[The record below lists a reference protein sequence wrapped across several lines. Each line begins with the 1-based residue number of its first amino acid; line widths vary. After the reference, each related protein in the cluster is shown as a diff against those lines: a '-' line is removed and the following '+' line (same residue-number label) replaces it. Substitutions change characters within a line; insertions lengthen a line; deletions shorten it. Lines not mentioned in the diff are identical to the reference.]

1 MAYNVL
7 LTGASGGIGFEVFQ
21 QLLNTEKCNLTIFI
35 RNSRKNKKRFKAYV
49 EQVKIIYGDLSNE
62 ESLKQICEPYDTVI
76 HLAAIIPPIAYKSEL
91 KTNEVNFL
99 GTQLLIRHLE
109 NYCPKAF
116 FMFSSSVAIY
126 GDRLKNPE
134 IRVSD
139 PLHNDDEDFYVQS
152 KIKAEKAIR
161 NSRLDWTI
169 FRLTAIL
176 GVNNHKITGLMFHMP
191 LDTPMEITTPT
202 DAARAFVNGLERKK
216 MLSKKIFNL
225 GGGKSFRTTYREL
238 LAENFKIN
246 GLGKLNFP
254 EKTFAEKNFHCGYMM
269 DSDDLENI
277 LQYRRHTLS
286 DYYRLNRDAV
296 PIVRKY
302 LTIPFRGLIK
312 FFLRQMSE
320 PLRASKSNVIKE
332 CERFF

>member
-49 EQVKIIYGDLSNE
+49 KHIKIIYGDLSNE
-62 ESLKQICEPYDTVI
+62 ESLKQICESYDTVI
-76 HLAAIIPPIAYKSEL
+76 HLAAIIPPRAYKSEL
-91 KTNEVNFL
+91 KTNKVNFL
-99 GTQLLIRHLE
+99 ATQLLIRHLE

-152 KIKAEKAIR
+152 KIKAEKAVR

>member
-152 KIKAEKAIR
+152 KIKAEKAVR

-191 LDTPMEITTPT
+191 LDTPMEITTPS
-202 DAARAFVNGLERKK
+202 DAARAFVHGLEQKK

-225 GGGKSFRTTYREL
+225 GGGKSFRTTYHITHANDVPPNEL
-238 LAENFKIN
+238 WRNNLPNEVEVDARYKYFATNHVNVKGNLLLGIMLTKYFKEELKWN
-246 GLGKLNFP
+246 
-254 EKTFAEKNFHCGYMM
+254 
-269 DSDDLENI
+269 
-277 LQYRRHTLS
+277 
-286 DYYRLNRDAV
+286 AV
-296 PIVRKY
+296 
-302 LTIPFRGLIK
+302 F
-312 FFLRQMSE
+312 
-320 PLRASKSNVIKE
+320 
-332 CERFF
+332 